1 MVEPIF
7 DLIEQRVGKVL
18 KDSDY
23 LIAVPARVT
32 LPLSNGMY
40 AVELISNHTQFVVPN
55 WSGTEL
61 DTGDN
66 VHLFYKGDT
75 LSERTAYI
83 GAAMF
88 KPEGANRNKIK
99 YIIGSN
105 FLGEIS
111 STARS
116 VCEITWESVQNQNV
130 FISFNANILGTDT
143 GSVTLYIYM
152 DETLHEF
159 QPTMSITQDQTYTQN
174 FLLPF
179 KADVGMHT
187 VKIQAEGVG
196 EYTDIY
202 GFVFGQGLKED
213 ADDFDPTNE
222 NDYVYIG
229 GTIIYYKGRSRRPAI
244 PTTLDGNPVTELQLT
259 AFNNSKVEAVKIPE
273 GVLIID

>member
-1 MVEPIF
+1 MDALQEYVYNNIDKRLQE
-7 DLIEQRVGKVL
+7 
-18 KDSDY
+18 SDY
-23 LIAVPARVT
+23 LIAVPAIIKE
-32 LPLSNGMY
+32 PLDNGMY
-40 AVELISNHTQFVVPN
+40 VVKILTTDTELILPN

-61 DTGDN
+61 DVNDN
-66 VHLFYKGDT
+66 VHIFYKGKT

-83 GAAMF
+83 GASLF
-88 KPEGANRNKIK
+88 KAEGSNRNKIK

-105 FLGEIS
+105 FDGEVGE
-111 STARS
+111 TARS
-116 VCEITWESVQNQNV
+116 VCEIVWESVQNQNV
-130 FISFNANILGTDT
+130 FISFNANVLGNDD
-143 GSVTLYIYM
+143 GDLALYIYM

-159 QPTMSITQDQTYTQN
+159 QPIMTIEQDKKYTQN

-187 VKIQAEGVG
+187 VKIQATGVG

-202 GFVFGQGLKED
+202 GYVFGQGLRED
-213 ADDFDPTNE
+213 ADDYDRTNE